1 MKKMLKWLLLC
12 AVYTGLGHKAIAH
25 NHSTYLS
32 IVFYSCDS
40 LPVTLV
46 SYAVFGDTTQG
57 YGYDIMVNGALLIR
71 QRFIPCIK
79 GMKGFSSK
87 RDASMVAA
95 LVVEKV
101 KKGIMPPGVTIREM
115 NGLKI
120 EMH

>member
-1 MKKMLKWLLLC
+1 MLKWLLLC
-12 AVYTGLGHKAIAH
+12 AVNTGLGHKAIAH
-25 NHSTYLS
+25 IHSTDIS
-32 IVFYSCDS
+32 NVFYSSDS

-46 SYAVFGDTTQG
+46 SYAVFGDTSHG

-71 QRFIPCIK
+71 QRFVPCIK

-95 LVVEKV
+95 LVIEKI
-101 KKGIMPPGVTIREM
+101 KKGIMPPQVTIKEM
-115 NGLKI
+115 NALKI